1 MKPGS
6 PPLLLMA
13 ATLGFLPTAAHSQDR
28 TAVEAVRTGVISTCY
43 GQVAG
48 DSEAAKHSIAARD
61 LEAGPP
67 ENFAEESLQRL
78 MQIPDGTVA
87 LAYRVPA
94 SEGAVLVVDAPS
106 VSLCSVA
113 LSGASGEAAGAEID
127 HWFNGE
133 PSPFRLVSDE
143 TDEYKR
149 VRTYRGS
156 ERPDAEIMLM
166 TTTVADD
173 ALPDE
178 PVRFLAT
185 LARVR

>member
-1 MKPGS
+1 MKPGL
-6 PPLLLMA
+6 PPLSMMA
-13 ATLGFLPTAAHSQDR
+13 AALIFLPVTAYSQDR
-28 TAVEAVRTGVISTCY
+28 TAVEAVRAGVISTCY

-48 DSEAAKHSIAARD
+48 DSEAARHSIEARD

-67 ENFAEESLQRL
+67 ESFPEASLRRL
-78 MQIPDGTVA
+78 MQIPEGA
-87 LAYRVPA
+87 KAIAYRVPTT
-94 SEGAVLVVDAPS
+94 EGAVLVIDAPS

-113 LSGASGEAAGAEID
+113 LSGASGEAAGVEID

-133 PSPFRLVSDE
+133 PSPFTLVSDE
-143 TDEYKR
+143 TAEHKR

-156 ERPDAEIMLM
+156 ERPDAEIMIM